1 MNNDTRCPPLTF
13 MRDISGVK
21 WGYMADMVEWAGDY
35 QHYVQLK
42 EELEQKLVAVG
53 R

>member
-1 MNNDTRCPPLTF
+1 VLTF
-13 MRDISGVK
+13 IRYQRGKMGDTT
-21 WGYMADMVEWAGDY
+21 DMVEWTGDY

-42 EELEQKLVAVG
+42 EELEQKLVAPG

>member
-1 MNNDTRCPPLTF
+1 MGDT
-13 MRDISGVK
+13 
-21 WGYMADMVEWAGDY
+21 AEMVEWARDY

-42 EELEQKLVAVG
+42 EELEQKLVATG